1 MTSVGNTPNFL
12 RLLSLSLSLSF
23 FCLLMYLQVG
33 LRFGDD
39 ICRCFVISRFEFTL
53 FPPAA
58 KKMPMTSELEKA
70 RERRVMDSL

>member
-1 MTSVGNTPNFL
+1 
-12 RLLSLSLSLSF
+12 
-23 FCLLMYLQVG
+23 MYLQVG

>member
-12 RLLSLSLSLSF
+12 RLLSLSLSLSLSF

-58 KKMPMTSELEKA
+58 KKMPMTSEF
-70 RERRVMDSL
+70 